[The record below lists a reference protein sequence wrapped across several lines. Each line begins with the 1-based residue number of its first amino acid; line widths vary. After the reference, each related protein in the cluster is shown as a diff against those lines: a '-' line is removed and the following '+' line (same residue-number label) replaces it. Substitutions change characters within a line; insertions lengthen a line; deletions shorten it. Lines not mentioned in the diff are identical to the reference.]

1 MGKDSKRNPGSVR
14 KGSAKIMKLLFVG
27 GGTGGPT
34 APLIAVAE
42 SLRIR
47 FPKAEFVFLGTRRAL
62 DDKFI
67 EQAAFPIVHRT
78 IPAGKWRRPFSIK
91 NIFDILKTF
100 LGFCKAFYY
109 LGRFR
114 PDLVFGA
121 GSYAQVP
128 VAYAAYLR
136 RIPVV
141 IHQPDFRI
149 LLSTRLVAPIARA
162 ITVSFSSTAQAIGTG
177 SGLLAKY
184 PKSKIHVTGN
194 PVRSSVLGGSVAEA
208 RRIFELNDRYPTI
221 LVIGG
226 GTGAKRLNEI
236 VREAVPELVKY
247 VQIIHLTGSRGARGG
262 EKTEHYHPYDFLTR
276 DLKHAFAVA
285 DLVISR
291 AGMATISELGR
302 LGKVSLLVPLPG
314 SPQEDNAK
322 LLATLG
328 LAVAINEK
336 FLTPSVLLEL
346 VRKILWNR
354 DLQKSLRQN
363 IQRLMPADAEAK
375 IGKVIHDVYERAKKS
390 R

>member
-1 MGKDSKRNPGSVR
+1 MR
-14 KGSAKIMKLLFVG
+14 MLFVG

-42 SLRIR
+42 SLRER

-67 EQAAFPIVHRT
+67 AQAAFPIVYRT
-78 IPAGKWRRPFSIK
+78 IPAGKWRRPFSLK
-91 NIFDILKTF
+91 NIFDAFKTF
-100 LGFCKAFYY
+100 LGFCKAFFY

-114 PDLVFGA
+114 PDVVFGA

-136 RIPVV
+136 GIPVV
-141 IHQPDFRI
+141 IHQPDFRL
-149 LLSTRLVAPIARA
+149 LLSTRLVAPIATA
-162 ITVSFSSTAQAIGTG
+162 ITVSFSHTAQGIGTG

-184 PKSKIHVTGN
+184 PKSKVHVTGN
-194 PVRSSVLGGSVAEA
+194 PVRAGILGGSIGEA
-208 RRIFELNDRYPTI
+208 RRIFSLNDRYPTV
-221 LVIGG
+221 LVMGG
-226 GTGAKRLNEI
+226 GTGARRLNEI
-236 VREAVPELVKY
+236 IQESLPELTKY
-247 VQIIHLTGSRGARGG
+247 VQIIHLTGGRTAG
-262 EKTEHYHPYDFLTR
+262 KTPKMEHYHAYDFLAA
-276 DLKHAFAVA
+276 DLKHAFAAA

-291 AGMATISELGR
+291 AGMGTISELGR
-302 LGKVSLLVPLPG
+302 LGKVSLLVPLPD

-322 LLATLG
+322 LLAAFG
-328 LAVAINEK
+328 LAIAINEK
-336 FLTPSVLLEL
+336 FLKPSVLVEL
-346 VRKILWNR
+346 VRKMLW
-354 DLQKSLRQN
+354 DSSLQKNLRQN